1 MISPLKTPLASVI
14 SIFWNVDL
22 PNSRGFSQLSRS
34 EAISISFWRILWS
47 QNWAVM
53 LGSDSSRCLVLQRS
67 GRSWAGEK
75 SLTLVGACFSVGLW
89 LYCWLIKV
97 LHTYIHIYIYIH
109 ISYIYIHTH
118 HTHIHIYIY
127 IRRKMQ
133 LLECSAEICH
143 VQPLDSIGDAVPM
156 RKQRHLKEKVSF
168 AHRCW
173 TSIFRTC
180 VLKHG

>member
-1 MISPLKTPLASVI
+1 MLISQIPEDSPVVPKRGHIHIIEGSCDLRTGLWCLGPTPQDVW
-14 SIFWNVDL
+14 FC
-22 PNSRGFSQLSRS
+22 RG
-34 EAISISFWRILWS
+34 
-47 QNWAVM
+47 
-53 LGSDSSRCLVLQRS
+53 S

-97 LHTYIHIYIYIH
+97 LHTYI
-109 ISYIYIHTH
+109 YIHTH
-118 HTHIHIYIY
+118 TRIYIYIY

-133 LLECSAEICH
+133 LLEWSAEICH